1 MTKNIFWEFK
11 NYINGQWVDS
21 LTGEKMGNYCPGD
34 GELVSKVSKSGKED
48 VDKAVSSAKEALE
61 KSDWAYDP
69 RLRSDALF
77 EWARSIK
84 ENHEEVSTIL
94 SLESGKPI
102 SEARMEVS
110 NAINYLKYNAGA
122 IKTLY
127 GRSNSIDRNTLSVMS
142 REPVGVVGAILPW
155 NYPVTLFMRD
165 AIPAL
170 AAGNTLV
177 FKPASQTSASNMVL
191 IKYLHQTSMMP
202 KGVINGITGQGKL
215 IGDSL
220 VNHPDIDMIT
230 FTGSSETGKNIMKQ
244 CADTMKKVSLEL
256 GGKSPNIVFADAD
269 IDKAIPYIIKA
280 AFSNAG
286 QLCTLGSRLILDS
299 SIAEEFLDR
308 LVKEVESLKVGHG
321 IEEDTQLGPVISEK
335 QMNKIM
341 DYIEEGKE
349 NSWLLTGGFRLDT
362 GQYSKGYFIA
372 PTLLLNPPVN
382 SKLVQE
388 EIFGPVLA
396 IQTFDT
402 EDKAIELAN
411 CTDFGLASG
420 IWTQD
425 ISKAMRV
432 SRKIR
437 AGTCWIN
444 CYNKLFPEAETGGL
458 KKSGIGRAA
467 GLEGILK
474 YTEIKHICID
484 YAQQ

>member
-1 MTKNIFWEFK
+1 MTKNRFWEFK
-11 NYINGQWVDS
+11 NYINGQWIDS
-21 LTGEKMGNYCPGD
+21 FGKETMNNYCPGD
-34 GELVSKVSKSGKED
+34 GELVSTVAKSGEED
-48 VDKAVSSAKEALE
+48 VNQAVKYAKDALE
-61 KSDWAYDP
+61 QSDWSYDP
-69 RLRSDALF
+69 RLRSDALN
-77 EWARSIK
+77 EWARVIK
-84 ENHEEVSTIL
+84 ENHEEASAIL

-127 GRSNSIDRNTLSVMS
+127 GRSNSIDRNTLSIMS

-191 IKYLHQTSMMP
+191 IKYLHETELMP
-202 KGVINGITGQGKL
+202 KGVINGITGQGRV
-215 IGDSL
+215 IGDRL
-220 VNHPDIDMIT
+220 INHPDIDMIT
-230 FTGSSETGKNIMKQ
+230 FTGSSETGKNIMKV

-286 QLCTLGSRLILDS
+286 QLCTLGSRLILEN
-299 SIAEEFLDR
+299 SIAEMFLDR
-308 LVKEVESLKVGHG
+308 LVKEVESLKIGHG

-341 DYIEEGKE
+341 GYIEEGKE
-349 NSWLLTGGFRLDT
+349 DSWLLTGGFRLNVGD
-362 GQYSKGYFIA
+362 YAKGYFIA
-372 PTLLLNPPVN
+372 PTLLLNPPIK
-382 SKLVQE
+382 SKVVQE

-402 EDKAIELAN
+402 EEEAIELAN

-420 IWTQD
+420 VWTQD

-432 SRKIR
+432 SRKIK

-444 CYNKLFPEAETGGL
+444 CYNKLFPEAETGGF
-458 KKSGIGRAA
+458 KSSGIGRAA

-484 YAQQ
+484 YLQG